1 MKLRFLLCA
10 YLVMGLASALA
21 AAGAAPAKPPF
32 THTPLNVANG
42 CFVESVAFYDEFMEK
57 NGDLAWCRLLQWG
70 AKEEEEVV
78 AGHAVAVFES
88 GDKLWCWDVNFG
100 FSAVE
105 IDPAKRDDAVL
116 VSAPLTAR
124 YPKVAAQFPLYRMD
138 FPQTPPDQPP
148 EELDPT
154 NELGLRDASRVA
166 TRLARHRPVQLVQF
180 IWLKGGASVPGSACA
195 FVFNGR
201 LCVYVPDIG
210 TVPFHVP
217 AVTVANLHQLQE
229 ALKRMCPGTGAL
241 TVK

>member
-1 MKLRFLLCA
+1 MALR
-10 YLVMGLASALA
+10 A
-21 AAGAAPAKPPF
+21 ADAVSPPKPPF

-42 CFVESVAFYDEFMEK
+42 CFVESVAFYDEFMVK
-57 NGDLAWCRLLQWG
+57 NGDATWCRLLQWG

-78 AGHAVAVFES
+78 AGHAVAVFQS

-100 FSAVE
+100 FSALDF
-105 IDPAKRDDAVL
+105 DPAKRDDAVL
-116 VSAPLTAR
+116 ISTPLTAK
-124 YPKVAAQFPLYRMD
+124 YPKISAQFPLYRMD
-138 FPQTPPDQPP
+138 FSQTPDAATH
-148 EELDPT
+148 EEQDPT
-154 NELGLRDASRVA
+154 NELDLRDASRVA
-166 TRLARHRPVQLVQF
+166 SVLAKRRPVRLVQF
-180 IWLKGGASVPGSACA
+180 TWLKRGVSVSGSACA

-217 AVTVANLHQLQE
+217 AVTVANLKQLQE